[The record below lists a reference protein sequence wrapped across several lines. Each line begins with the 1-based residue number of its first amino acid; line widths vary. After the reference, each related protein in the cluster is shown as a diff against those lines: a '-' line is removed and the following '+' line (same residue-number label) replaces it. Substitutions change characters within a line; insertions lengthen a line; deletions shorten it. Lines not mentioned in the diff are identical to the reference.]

1 MTIPSVPPTGLA
13 LLGAVARLLNSGQA
27 AEDALAQAAE
37 LLRAGLPAERVGIWM
52 REPNASTFRG
62 LVAPAEEAGSAGPG
76 PWRGRRAVPERPPE
90 AERVH
95 LVHEGEWLGVLD
107 ASVAPERRE
116 RAAGLLQ
123 VMGDVLA
130 PYLASI
136 ELSEDL
142 AHEVALRAREI
153 ESQRRFISLVID
165 TLPVGLYVVDR
176 DYRIHL
182 WNRKREAGTQG
193 LPREDVMGRS
203 VFDVLTRQPAGELKA
218 EFDEVF
224 RTGEIRQL
232 ELDVGSGAGRR
243 TFRISKIPMRLE
255 GDDVTHVLTLGEDV
269 TRWRQAQQQV
279 MQSEKL
285 AAIGQLAA
293 GVMHEINN
301 PLATISVC
309 VSALEARLEALAR
322 NAQGDFREYLQVIE
336 KEVERCTRI
345 VDGLLD
351 FSRPKAA
358 RKRRLDLHVLLEE
371 TLFLLK
377 HHKGFRKLQVDRSF
391 DPGLPPVLGNGDQLT
406 QVFIALALNAVDAME
421 RGGRL
426 GLRTS
431 RADAEGPFVRVAIE
445 DSGVGIP
452 PEDLTRIFEPFYT
465 TKPQGRG
472 TGLGLSICYGI
483 VAEHGGRITVE
494 STPGRGSVFTV
505 WLPVEGE
512 AVRGEA

>member
-1 MTIPSVPPTGLA
+1 MTIPSTSPSGLA

-27 AEDALAQAAE
+27 SGDVLVEVAE
-37 LLRAGLPAERVGIWM
+37 LLRAGLPAARVGIWM

-62 LVAPAEEAGSAGPG
+62 LVAPPEHDTGGG
-76 PWRGRRAVPERPPE
+76 PWHGRRAVPERTPD

-107 ASVAPERRE
+107 AVVGADRRP
-116 RAAGLLQ
+116 AAAEVLQ
-123 VMGDVLA
+123 VVGDVLA
-130 PYLASI
+130 PFLASI

-142 AHEVALRAREI
+142 AYEVALRAREL
-153 ESQRRFISLVID
+153 ESQRRFIGLVID

-182 WNRKREAGTQG
+182 WNRKRETGTQG

-203 VFDVLTRQPAGELKA
+203 VFDVLTRQPAAELKA
-218 EFDEVF
+218 EFDDVF
-224 RTGEIRQL
+224 RTGEIRQF
-232 ELDVGSGAGRR
+232 ELDVGSGAGRH
-243 TFRISKIPMRLE
+243 TFRISKIPMRME
-255 GDDVTHVLTLGEDV
+255 GDDVTHVMTLGEDV
-269 TRWRQAQQQV
+269 TQWRQAQEQM

-309 VSALEARLEALAR
+309 VSALESRLEKPEDVAR
-322 NAQGDFREYLQVIE
+322 EDFLEYLQIID

-351 FSRPKAA
+351 FSRPKAGA
-358 RKRRLDLHVLLEE
+358 KQPLALNHLLEE
-371 TLFLLK
+371 SLFLLK
-377 HHKGFRKLQVDRSF
+377 HHKGFRKLRVERALADA
-391 DPGLPPVLGNGDQLT
+391 LPPVLGNGEQLT
-406 QVFIALALNAVDAME
+406 QVFMALALNAIDAME
-421 RGGRL
+421 KGGRL
-426 GLRTS
+426 GIRTETG
-431 RADAEGPFVRVAIE
+431 APEPGLVRVVIE
-445 DSGVGIP
+445 DSGTGIP
-452 PEDLTRIFEPFYT
+452 EEDLPRIFEPFYT

-494 STPGRGSVFTV
+494 STPGQGSAFTV
-505 WLPVEGE
+505 WLPV
-512 AVRGEA
+512 AP